1 MGKSYLDNKWM
12 RAAVPALLIHACI
25 GSVYCWSLLKG
36 DIASEVGCSVGE
48 IEFAFSLA
56 IFFLGMSAAFGGRFV
71 EKNVTAASVVS
82 CLCFSTGLLLTVLSI
97 YSKWVPGIMLSYG
110 CLMGVGLGIGY
121 LAPVKT
127 LMLWF
132 KEHKGLATGIA
143 ISGFGLSKVLFSP
156 YIEWCSTRYGVSMT
170 LASMSVIS
178 IFSMLTAAYLIQK
191 PADWVEPV
199 VKWKLKDY
207 LQVIK
212 NGTFMKIW
220 FVFYINITCG
230 LALIA
235 FEKNIAIAVG
245 IAAVGLLSSLT
256 AFFNTAGRFGY
267 STLSDFTENKQMI
280 YKILLF
286 SSVLVML
293 LGFALGGSMAVVV
306 LMLCV
311 INAGYGGGFSTLP
324 TLLQSKFGME
334 KISTIHGLALSAW
347 AWAGLS
353 GNQLSNLIINQWSMP
368 YEVLYAVLAA
378 LYLVALLLTFAIP
391 KNKQYID
398 YEEEQQSFSKI
409 DPSFI

>member
-1 MGKSYLDNKWM
+1 M
-12 RAAVPALLIHACI
+12 RAAVPALLIHSCI

-36 DIASEVGCSVGE
+36 DIATEVGCSVKE

-97 YSKWVPGIMLSYG
+97 YSKSVLGIMLSYG
-110 CLMGVGLGIGY
+110 CLMGIGLGIGY
-121 LAPVKT
+121 LSPVKT

-156 YIEWCSTRYGVSMT
+156 YIEWCTPQYGISTT
-170 LASMSVIS
+170 LVSMSVIS
-178 IFSMLTAAYLIQK
+178 IFAMLTAAYLIQK
-191 PADWVEPV
+191 PKEWVEPV

-207 LQVIK
+207 YQVIK
-212 NGTFMKIW
+212 NGTYLKIW
-220 FVFYINITCG
+220 LVFYINITCG

-267 STLSDFTENKQMI
+267 STMSDYTENKQTI
-280 YKILLF
+280 YKILLS
-286 SSVLVML
+286 SSVIVML
-293 LGFALGGSMAVVV
+293 LGFVFGSSIIVVI

-353 GNQLSNLIINQWSMP
+353 GNQLSNLIINQLGMS
-368 YEVLYAVLAA
+368 YEVLYIVLAA
-378 LYLVALLLTFAIP
+378 LYLIALILTFSIP
-391 KNKQYID
+391 KNKEYIE
-398 YEEEQQSFSKI
+398 YEEQQQSLSKL
-409 DPSFI
+409 DPSFVS